1 MSTEKSRAFG
11 VDIEATAAEAVVAS
25 VRQVLRSQIKEIAQE
40 AAESALTDDVVQE
53 LHEQAASAAQL
64 ALLEVEERGDEGSA
78 DDTAAPALQF
88 ANCEQFLREFVTV
101 VYPRRVGASSSGLRW
116 SREWWKYAEAIS
128 RVDSLWRAY
137 EQLRHEPGTG
147 MAIWWRDYLDPTM
160 RELTSPT
167 GAFWNAPKDELVVNE
182 NGDQWQL
189 TPAPEGVFPRYE

>member
-11 VDIEATAAEAVVAS
+11 VDIAATAAEAVVAS
-25 VRQVLRSQIKEIAQE
+25 VRQALRAQIKEIAQE

-53 LHEQAASAAQL
+53 LHEQAASAAAL
-64 ALLEVEERGDEGSA
+64 ALREVEEQVDETTAGDS
-78 DDTAAPALQF
+78 DAPPLQF

-101 VYPRRVGASSSGLRW
+101 VYPRRVGASSSGMRW

-128 RVDSLWRAY
+128 RIDSLWRAY

-147 MAIWWRDYLDPTM
+147 MATWWRDYLDTAM
-160 RELTSPT
+160 RELTASDGP
-167 GAFWNAPKDELVVNE
+167 FWNAPKDELVVNE
-182 NGDQWQL
+182 NGEPWDL